1 MRDTLVLGT
10 TTWFLLNCA
19 PVPRVPMVWRPDTR
33 ALTGVVFDSATIRQ
47 TVELMRSAFPNERA
61 VCFYGELLDSTI
73 DGSSRRLVFVRS
85 MRPAIEDSANEFRV
99 WFHDRPRSGCAG
111 DALVGIAHD
120 HPHAVQIRPCTH
132 SDPDSNVLF
141 NDTRV
146 LFTMVFCADGRA
158 EVFYQDGRR
167 SQDMWYRRTTPP

>member
-99 WFHDRPRSGCAG
+99 WFHDRPRSG
-111 DALVGIAHD
+111 
-120 HPHAVQIRPCTH
+120 RPCTH

-141 NDTRV
+141 TDTRV